1 MVPSEL
7 TPEQFSVYPPEAR
20 KFAADH
26 VRLLRHLP
34 LAFVPLV
41 LRELIALDWKFPLER
56 EEIYRQFA
64 YLERLSPEQLTDA
77 MRPFSDLRLKAELE
91 RVDWVNEPNLFSE
104 QLSAHLW
111 ATHQIDQF
119 RAAAVDYMDKVNA
132 RANATRLPAPRLGI
146 VVIGEGVG
154 HNTYPLFRKLHSHGV
169 YFRNVRATNG
179 RQAVLDA
186 LAGRARKY
194 PVPYGHWYIDGGAA
208 DGSPEDVTVVSYGGL
223 TPVRSALQARIRKS
237 FDSGVASEALRTT
250 LAQMRP
256 EDLGLSRG
264 VLHHFELSLLTEGAG
279 TQVFST
285 TFVQWAAREALRRAQ
300 PITLYARFAPRQ
312 QERSMRELLTEA
324 QGKPALDP
332 QGSLIDA
339 DMGAYY
345 TWLNQQRLTGA
356 DESRFLVWFED
367 HSEAV
372 VLAPSLPKGTSS
384 EEHVDLRTL
393 LDRVV

>member
-1 MVPSEL
+1 MVPSQL
-7 TPEQFSVYPPEAR
+7 TLDLFFRYPPEAR
-20 KFAADH
+20 RFVEDH
-26 VRLLRHLP
+26 LSLIRELP

-41 LRELIALDWKFPLER
+41 LREVIALDWKFPLER
-56 EEIYRQFA
+56 EDMYRQFA
-64 YLERLSPEQLTDA
+64 YLERLSPEQLRNA
-77 MRPFSDLRLKAELE
+77 MRPFSELRLKPELE
-91 RVDWVNEPNLFSE
+91 RVDWVNAPNLFSE

-119 RAAAVDYMDKVNA
+119 RAAAIEYIDKVNA
-132 RANATRLPAPRLGI
+132 TATATRLPAPRLGI
-146 VVIGEGVG
+146 VVIGEGVAQ
-154 HNTYPLFRKLHSHGV
+154 NTYPLFRKLRSHGV
-169 YFRNVRATNG
+169 YFPKVRATNG

-186 LAGRARKY
+186 VTRRAKKY

-208 DGSPEDVTVVSYGGL
+208 DRSAEEMTVVSYAGL

-237 FDSGVASEALRTT
+237 FDSGMASEALRTT

-256 EDLGLSRG
+256 EDLGLSPG
-264 VLHHFELSLLTEGAG
+264 VMHHFELSLLSEGAG

-372 VLAPSLPKGTSS
+372 LLAPSLPKGSSS
-384 EEHVDLRTL
+384 EEEVDLRTL
-393 LDRVV
+393 LNRVV

>member
-1 MVPSEL
+1 M
-7 TPEQFSVYPPEAR
+7 
-20 KFAADH
+20 
-26 VRLLRHLP
+26 
-34 LAFVPLV
+34 
-41 LRELIALDWKFPLER
+41 
-56 EEIYRQFA
+56 
-64 YLERLSPEQLTDA
+64 
-77 MRPFSDLRLKAELE
+77 
-91 RVDWVNEPNLFSE
+91 
-104 QLSAHLW
+104 
-111 ATHQIDQF
+111 
-119 RAAAVDYMDKVNA
+119 
-132 RANATRLPAPRLGI
+132 
-146 VVIGEGVG
+146 
-154 HNTYPLFRKLHSHGV
+154 
-169 YFRNVRATNG
+169 
-179 RQAVLDA
+179 
-186 LAGRARKY
+186 
-194 PVPYGHWYIDGGAA
+194 
-208 DGSPEDVTVVSYGGL
+208 VSYAGL

-250 LAQMRP
+250 LAQIRP

-264 VLHHFELSLLTEGAG
+264 VLHHFELNLLTEGAG

-356 DESRFLVWFED
+356 GSESRFLVWFED

-384 EEHVDLRTL
+384 EEDVDLRTL